1 MELLQSEG
9 YRAVTLSAGV
19 EILGTKMDVPPVER
33 STVTNGAGG
42 KLVALTFDDG
52 FRNFHTTAFP
62 LLQQYGFG
70 ATVFL
75 PTVFIG
81 NEPRRFKGRD
91 CMTWNEV
98 RELHEAGIEFGS
110 HTVNHPRLCALDLG
124 EVHTEL
130 EQSKAV
136 IEDALGEAIHSF
148 AYPYAFPSADRP
160 FAEAFRNLLAE
171 AGYFCCVTTELGR
184 TKPGDDPY
192 RLKRLPMNSFDDPE
206 LFRAK
211 LKGGYDWLALPQGMA
226 KRFKR
231 RFLGSKKGTGVPA
244 QAPEVSLN

>member
-1 MELLQSEG
+1 
-9 YRAVTLSAGV
+9 V
-19 EILGTKMDVPPVER
+19 
-33 STVTNGAGG
+33 
-42 KLVALTFDDG
+42 LTFDDG
-52 FRNFHTTAFP
+52 FRDFHTTALP
-62 LLQQYGFG
+62 VLQQYGFG

-110 HTVNHPRLCALDLG
+110 HTVNHPRLCALDLE

-130 EQSKAV
+130 EQSKV
-136 IEDALGEAIHSF
+136 MIEDALGEAIHSF

-160 FAEAFRNLLAE
+160 FAEAFRNLLVG
-171 AGYFCCVTTELGR
+171 AGYWCCVTTELGR

-192 RLKRLPMNSFDDPE
+192 RLRRLPMNSFDDPE

-211 LKGGYDWLALPQGMA
+211 LKGGYDWLALPQGA
-226 KRFKR
+226 VQKFKLQ
-231 RFLGSKKGTGVPA
+231 FPA
-244 QAPEVSLN
+244 SARKNVLHARASEVTLS